1 MTLLMKVVL
10 FGATGMVGQGAL
22 RECLRDPD
30 VETVLAVGRAATGQN
45 HPKLSELVHKDMHDF
60 SAIAG
65 DLTGYDACLFCLG
78 ITSAGMSEADYRRV
92 TYDIALSAANTLVER
107 NPTMTFIFVSGAG
120 TDASEQGRTMW
131 ARVKGQT
138 ENAIARLPFKATYM
152 FRPGIIQPLHG
163 IQSKTASYRILYVA
177 LAPLM
182 WFLKLAWPSM
192 ITTTERVGRAM
203 LEVAK
208 RGSDKHILENR
219 DINAVALP
227 LLAA

>member
-1 MTLLMKVVL
+1 MRVVL

-22 RECLRDPD
+22 RECLLDPD
-30 VETVLAVGRAATGQN
+30 VEAVLTVGRAATGQS
-45 HPKLSELVHKDMHDF
+45 HPKLSEITHNDMHDF
-60 SAIAG
+60 SAIAS
-65 DLTGYDACLFCLG
+65 DLGGYDACLFCLG
-78 ITSAGMSEADYRRV
+78 ITSAGMSEADYKRV
-92 TYDIALSAANTLVER
+92 TYDIALAAASTLVEK
-107 NPTMTFIFVSGAG
+107 NPAMTFIFVSGAG

-163 IQSKTASYRILYVA
+163 IQSKTVSYRVLYVVFT
-177 LAPLM
+177 PLM
-182 WFLKLAWPSM
+182 WLLKVAWPSI

-208 RGSDKHILENR
+208 RGSQKHVLENR
-219 DINAVALP
+219 DINEIAEPA
-227 LLAA
+227 